1 MYGSTLIGKTT
12 KTTGFLS
19 VVCYF
24 QSLRLFFSLDKSMLR
39 HFYRIHCPNKLRKG
53 GICGLKPWRF
63 CFFFRPGTIFLSTHE
78 KNALSSSKNP
88 KSSTRL
94 SNTYWPTFFSISD
107 LVSTFQ
113 NKSCKLETMIMN
125 NYRRNSPRSEVWVLC
140 WFLVGTKMVV
150 SQLL

>member
-24 QSLRLFFSLDKSMLR
+24 QFLRLFFSLDKSMLR

-63 CFFFRPGTIFLSTHE
+63 CFF
-78 KNALSSSKNP
+78 
-88 KSSTRL
+88 
-94 SNTYWPTFFSISD
+94 SD
-107 LVSTFQ
+107 LEPYVFQ
-113 NKSCKLETMIMN
+113 PMRKTRFLLPKIQKALQDYRILIGLLFFQFPISSAHSKLN
-125 NYRRNSPRSEVWVLC
+125 LAN
-140 WFLVGTKMVV
+140 
-150 SQLL
+150 